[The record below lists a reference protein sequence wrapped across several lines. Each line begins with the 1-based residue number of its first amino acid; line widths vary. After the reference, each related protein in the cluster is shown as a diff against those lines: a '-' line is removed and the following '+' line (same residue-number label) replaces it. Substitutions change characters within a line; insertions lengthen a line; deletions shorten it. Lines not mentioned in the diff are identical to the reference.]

1 MLIIALIEAETGFD
15 GKKYNEV
22 EDTESC
28 RLMRGTSES
37 WFEYIPELH
46 TEFVFYSEDFFEYP
60 IVGCD
65 VVAHVNRAGVL
76 SDTHE
81 GKQCKLFMN

>member
-1 MLIIALIEAETGFD
+1 
-15 GKKYNEV
+15 
-22 EDTESC
+22 
-28 RLMRGTSES
+28 MRGARKLISNTSPS
-37 WFEYIPELH
+37 FTPNLFLIFDNLA
-46 TEFVFYSEDFFEYP
+46 

-81 GKQCKLFMN
+81 GKQCELLMN

>member
-1 MLIIALIEAETGFD
+1 MYHKSYKAYPLNYQSKIFFYLKAQIKSTHEVGLYILIFD
-15 GKKYNEV
+15 N
-22 EDTESC
+22 
-28 RLMRGTSES
+28 LA
-37 WFEYIPELH
+37 
-46 TEFVFYSEDFFEYP
+46 

-81 GKQCKLFMN
+81 GKQCELLMN